1 MEYNI
6 GVARSQYIVLFYEI
20 TFEIINFGV
29 RAKIVPAAAVRLTG
43 ANGEIIR
50 WVIRWQLWAVSV

>member
-1 MEYNI
+1 MEYYI
-6 GVARSQYIVLFYEI
+6 EFVRSQYIILFYKI
-20 TFEIINFGV
+20 TFEIINLGV

-50 WVIRWQLWAVSV
+50 WVIKW